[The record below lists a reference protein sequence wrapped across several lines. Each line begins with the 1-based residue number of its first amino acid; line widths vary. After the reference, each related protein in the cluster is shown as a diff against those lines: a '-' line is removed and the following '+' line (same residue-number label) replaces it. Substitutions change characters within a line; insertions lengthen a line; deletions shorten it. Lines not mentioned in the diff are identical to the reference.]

1 MGRWQIGTL
10 VFVIICVVLSALV
23 ACVVGQSDGADKLL
37 VTLPELGK
45 VQGSITHSAWT
56 NQEIYQ
62 FLSIPYAE
70 APSGNLRFKAPV
82 PKKAWNDTVDGRSYG
97 RRCPV
102 STHVNAT
109 EAENGVDLED
119 CLTLCVY
126 TKNVSISFTQLV
138 KI

>member
-1 MGRWQIGTL
+1 MI
-10 VFVIICVVLSALV
+10 VIACVLSALV
-23 ACVVGQSDGADKLL
+23 ACVVSQSSPADNLL
-37 VTLPELGK
+37 LTLPDLGK

-82 PKKAWNDTVDGRSYG
+82 PKRAWNDTVDGTHYG

-102 STHVNAT
+102 STHVNET

-126 TKNVSISFTQLV
+126 TKNVSIPFWQ
-138 KI
+138 IF

>member
-1 MGRWQIGTL
+1 MRRWQIGTF
-10 VFVIICVVLSALV
+10 VFVVICVVLSALV
-23 ACVVGQSDGADKLL
+23 ACVVSQSTENDNLL
-37 VTLPELGK
+37 VTLPDLGK
-45 VQGSITHSAWT
+45 VQGSITHSAWS

-62 FLSIPYAE
+62 FLSVPYAE
-70 APSGNLRFKAPV
+70 APSGSLRFKAPV
-82 PKKAWNDTVDGRSYG
+82 PKAPWSDVVDGRKYG

-126 TKNVSISFTQLV
+126 TRNVS
-138 KI
+138 